1 MKQYRTQFGIFAVCL
16 VVCGAAVALSDWRD
30 RGDSLCD
37 DARDPDVC
45 RIAYV
50 GRGEAGVRAYYK
62 AGCMT
67 DSECEAAYGG

>member
-1 MKQYRTQFGIFAVCL
+1 VTDRKPYGALAVCL
-16 VVCGAAVALSDWRD
+16 AVVVAAVALSDWRD

-62 AGCMT
+62 ASCVT